1 MVVCSLACYPLLP
14 WLYRVRVR
22 FSMLQI
28 WSPLIGW
35 CELEAWL
42 IKLFLSLNSLQDV
55 LVNSVLYT
63 ANAYVVSIVPPPPRD
78 VPPVIAAEGE
88 NITLSC
94 PLQTAPGL
102 ERFYT
107 VEWQYQPGDM
117 CIVQCGSQ
125 PDEPW
130 ASFNNETLALTVGPY
145 DFDLLP
151 SEFQCVSLSF
161 QREFMPTLIIALVT
175 TGNVQVIISSK
186 FLHRKHDTACV
197 CVYMQ
202 DTYHSCPCG

>member
-1 MVVCSLACYPLLP
+1 M
-14 WLYRVRVR
+14 
-22 FSMLQI
+22 
-28 WSPLIGW
+28 
-35 CELEAWL
+35 
-42 IKLFLSLNSLQDV
+42 
-55 LVNSVLYT
+55 LYT
-63 ANAYVVSIVPPPPRD
+63 ANVYVVSIVPPPPRD

-107 VEWQYQPGDM
+107 VEWRLRDM

-125 PDEPW
+125 PDKPW
-130 ASFNNETLALTVGPY
+130 ASFNDETLELTVGPY
-145 DFDLLP
+145 NSDLLP

-161 QREFMPTLIIALVT
+161 QRGLTKLNIGQAT
-175 TGNVQVIISSK
+175 TGNVQVISPGK

-197 CVYMQ
+197 CVHAMYVSFMSMWLAYNMVQ
-202 DTYHSCPCG
+202 NDAWHITGEE